1 MTGKRG
7 PRPGVKQEGAKRVSA
22 RVKKPRGNPAGPPL
36 RGRKGHNAIDD
47 SPDLRKVV
55 TDLFFS
61 HPDWTLAEKIEWI
74 HEQHPEFQHLSWSAL
89 QRWYDKFEKHI
100 VEQDTMLSLARA
112 LKANIEEDGLMLT
125 SVAGELAQAKVF
137 ESFMSGDKLSKDD
150 LLKIDVQSRLNS
162 SAASRERAR
171 RSVEKDIRRGA
182 MRVKDDLRK
191 ALKGHPE
198 LAEKLAKIVDGRT
211 DEIVQEATR
220 R

>member
-1 MTGKRG
+1 MATSRKGKT
-7 PRPGVKQEGAKRVSA
+7 PAA
-22 RVKKPRGNPAGPPL
+22 KPRARKRRKKAVAALPVI
-36 RGRKGHNAIDD
+36 GRRNHGTIDS
-47 SPDLRKVV
+47 SPDLRAIVK
-55 TDLFFS
+55 DLYYQ
-61 HPDWTLAEKIEWI
+61 HPEWSIEQKLEWI
-74 HEQHPEFQHLSWSAL
+74 HEQHDDFKVLSWSAL
-89 QRWYDKFEKHI
+89 QRWYDKFERHV

-112 LKANIEEDGLMLT
+112 LKSNIEEDGLMLT
-125 SVAGELAQAKVF
+125 SVVGELAQAKVYEAF
-137 ESFMSGDKLSKDD
+137 LSGDGLTKDD
-150 LLKIDVQSRLNS
+150 QIKINMQSRLNS

-198 LAEKLAKIVDGRT
+198 MAEKLAKIVDGRT

>member
-1 MTGKRG
+1 MATSRKGKT
-7 PRPGVKQEGAKRVSA
+7 PAAKPPVKER
-22 RVKKPRGNPAGPPL
+22 KPRGNPAGPPVI
-36 RGRKGHNAIDD
+36 GRRNHSTVDD
-47 SPDLRKVV
+47 SPDLRKIV
-55 TDLFFS
+55 TDLHFS
-61 HPDWTLAEKIEWI
+61 QPKWSIEEKLEWI
-74 HEQHPEFQHLSWSAL
+74 HKHHPEFQHLSWSAL
-89 QRWYDKFEKHI
+89 QRWYDKFERHI

-112 LKANIEEDGLMLT
+112 LKASIEEDGLLLT
-125 SVAGELAQAKVF
+125 SVAGELAQASVF
-137 ESFMSGDKLSKDD
+137 EKLLSGDPLTKDD
-150 LLKIDVQSRLNS
+150 LLKINMQSRLNS

-198 LAEKLAKIVDGRT
+198 LAEKLAAIIDERT

>member
-1 MTGKRG
+1 MATSRKGRKPAAK
-7 PRPGVKQEGAKRVSA
+7 PRAK
-22 RVKKPRGNPAGPPL
+22 KTRGNPDGPAVI
-36 RGRKGHNAIDD
+36 GRRNHSTVDD
-47 SPDLRKVV
+47 SPDLRKIV
-55 TDLFFS
+55 TDLYYAQPKWS
-61 HPDWTLAEKIEWI
+61 IEQKLEWI
-74 HEQHPEFQHLSWSAL
+74 HEEHPEFGHLSWSAL
-89 QRWYDKFEKHI
+89 QRWYDKFERHI

-112 LKANIEEDGLMLT
+112 LKASIEEDGLMLT
-125 SVAGELAQAKVF
+125 SVAGELAQATVF
-137 ESFMSGDKLSKDD
+137 EKLLSGDALGKDD
-150 LLKIDVQSRLNS
+150 LLKINMQSRLNS

-191 ALKGHPE
+191 ELKGHPE